1 MSDRR
6 LISIIT
12 IIISFLILDDL
23 LGNLLIF
30 QNSIPATI
38 ALINGRIKV
47 GLETEDWEILA
58 TAKNLL
64 KISRRDLGYAISQNM
79 SGGTTVSGTMTVAH
93 KMGIEIFATGGIGG
107 VHRGVEETGDV
118 SADLIELSRT
128 PVTVFSSGVKSI
140 LDIPRT
146 LEYLESMGVLV
157 GVYKGDHGQFPAFY
171 TRTSGQDSVY
181 NFDTIEA
188 MVKLLEANRLLG
200 EQAGVLIGVP
210 IPTESALDKALI
222 DAAIERSLAAAKEK
236 GIRGKAVTPFLL
248 GAVLEATKG
257 KSLTASE

>member
-1 MSDRR
+1 M
-6 LISIIT
+6 
-12 IIISFLILDDL
+12 
-23 LGNLLIF
+23 
-30 QNSIPATI
+30 
-38 ALINGRIKV
+38 INGRIKV

-58 TAKNLL
+58 KAKNLL

-157 GVYKGDHGQFPAFY
+157 GVYKGDQGQFPAFY

-181 NFDTIEA
+181 NFDTIEGI
-188 MVKLLEANRLLG
+188 VKLLEANRLLG

>member
-1 MSDRR
+1 
-6 LISIIT
+6 
-12 IIISFLILDDL
+12 
-23 LGNLLIF
+23 
-30 QNSIPATI
+30 
-38 ALINGRIKV
+38 
-47 GLETEDWEILA
+47 
-58 TAKNLL
+58 
-64 KISRRDLGYAISQNM
+64 
-79 SGGTTVSGTMTVAH
+79 MTVAH

-157 GVYKGDHGQFPAFY
+157 GVYKGDQGQFPAFY

-181 NFDTIEA
+181 DFDTIEGI
-188 MVKLLEANRLLG
+188 VKLLEANRLLG

>member
-1 MSDRR
+1 M
-6 LISIIT
+6 
-12 IIISFLILDDL
+12 
-23 LGNLLIF
+23 
-30 QNSIPATI
+30 
-38 ALINGRIKV
+38 INGRIKV

-58 TAKNLL
+58 KAKNLL

-157 GVYKGDHGQFPAFY
+157 GVYKGDQGQFPAFY

-181 NFDTIEA
+181 DFDTIEGI
-188 MVKLLEANRLLG
+188 VKLLEANRLLG

-257 KSLTASE
+257 KSLKASE